1 MNLNEDQFRP
11 VQGPEE
17 LEEPEEAPTEDH
29 RTREWAEQE
38 YDASGGGLFWAR
50 GRK

>member
-11 VQGPEE
+11 VQA
-17 LEEPEEAPTEDH
+17 PEEAETAETAPVEDH

-38 YDASGGGLFWAR
+38 YDASGGGLFYVK